1 MRKKIILGVLVIIAM
16 GITTGLYYYNKPVE
30 SLKNKAA
37 DIKITSEK
45 LFSDF
50 AANEEN
56 ANKVYLNKIINVA
69 GSVTDINKN
78 NDGSITLQLQ
88 SGNAMGNVSCKM
100 EMNETDKSGKVAAG
114 ELVSLNGLCTGYLMD
129 VVLVNCSLIEK

>member
-1 MRKKIILGVLVIIAM
+1 MRKKIILGVLIIIAA
-16 GITTGLYYYNKPVE
+16 GTATGLYYYNKPVE
-30 SLKNKAA
+30 SLKNKSA
-37 DIKITSEK
+37 DIRITSEK

-69 GSVTDINKN
+69 GSVTSVNKN

-88 SGNAMGNVSCKM
+88 SDDAMGSVTCKM
-100 EMNETDKSGKVAAG
+100 EINETVTAARVAVG
-114 ELVSLNGLCTGYLMD
+114 TLVSVNGKCTGYLMD
-129 VVLVNCSLIEK
+129 VIMVNCGLLEK